1 MYVIGQLTKGPP
13 RDHIYQHCPSL
24 FTAIHSTIIYYYPT
38 PRSYYAVDPLNPL
51 SNPRISLLSIHFST
65 MVYNHYNTCADGS
78 YMMQQEPQQEP
89 QQPRSNLWPSSISS
103 STTMS
108 TDDSDGS
115 SSYSSCSDSD
125 DCSSC
130 GCAEPLPMALTPS
143 KIPTSICC
151 GDNDGAD
158 NIYFNE
164 ACCDANAL
172 PTMSAAD
179 VMNATMTRTSRLDC
193 SGENSD
199 SRSWLSVATLLRA
212 GALVLVALVLA
223 SAAHSH
229 HSLGSRVGEGL
240 QLSEQNSLSQD
251 VLLLAERDAH
261 AMERDHS
268 SLLTA
273 NDQLLSELSR

>member
-1 MYVIGQLTKGPP
+1 MVAPITF
-13 RDHIYQHCPSL
+13 ISTSPSISP
-24 FTAIHSTIIYYYPT
+24 IHSTIIIIIPLQDPT
-38 PRSYYAVDPLNPL
+38 TRRSSQSPLESSDILVINPL
-51 SNPRISLLSIHFST
+51 ST
-65 MVYNHYNTCADGS
+65 MIYNYNTCADGS
-78 YMMQQEPQQEP
+78 YMMQQQPQQEP
-89 QQPRSNLWPSSISS
+89 QQPRSNLWPSSSS
-103 STTMS
+103 CGTTMS

-130 GCAEPLPMALTPS
+130 GCAEPLPMTLTPS

-151 GDNDGAD
+151 GDDDGAD

-164 ACCDANAL
+164 ACHDANAL
-172 PTMSAAD
+172 PAMSAAD

-193 SGENSD
+193 SSENSN

-223 SAAHSH
+223 SAAHSR
-229 HSLGSRVGEGL
+229 HSLDSRVGEGL

-251 VLLLAERDAH
+251 LLLLAERDAH
-261 AMERDHS
+261 AMERHHS

>member
-1 MYVIGQLTKGPP
+1 MARSHLSALSFAFH
-13 RDHIYQHCPSL
+13 RDPYPFNDHLLLS
-24 FTAIHSTIIYYYPT
+24 HSKILL
-38 PRSYYAVDPLNPL
+38 RSRYPLNPL
-51 SNPRISLLSIHFST
+51 SNPRISLLSIHFPT
-65 MVYNHYNTCADGS
+65 MVYNYNTCADGS
-78 YMMQQEPQQEP
+78 YMMQQEPQQ
-89 QQPRSNLWPSSISS
+89 PRSNLWPSSNSS

-229 HSLGSRVGEGL
+229 HSLDSRVGEGL